1 MGHLYSQLRAVVGKL
16 ISDFR
21 LYTLSQ
27 PKTDCDVSACS
38 EEYMLQDILYNVLV
52 PGCGMMTYHILL
64 NTRLIHT
71 EMLVIL

>member
-38 EEYMLQDILYNVLV
+38 EEYMLQDILLMFEYRDVV
-52 PGCGMMTYHILL
+52 
-64 NTRLIHT
+64 
-71 EMLVIL
+71 